1 MNQNDSFS
9 RTKSNN
15 GQMPSVPICV
25 TPICVTIA
33 GSDSG
38 GGAGI
43 QADLKTFSALG
54 VYGASV
60 IAAVTVQNTCTVS
73 AVHDIP
79 PAIVAGQIDAVFSDL
94 DVAAVKIGMV
104 SVPET
109 IEAIAQGLA
118 HFSGP
123 IVLDPVMVA
132 KSGDRLLSESAIA
145 LLRQKLVPLAT
156 LLTPNRPE
164 AACLLGSDLA
174 LDDEDAEQQGRALLE
189 LGARAVLMKGG
200 HAEGE
205 ICVDLLVRRD
215 QPTLRVAAPR
225 ILTANTHGTGCT
237 LSSAI
242 AAELARNLSLEKAV
256 LSAHAYLQGAIRAAD
271 VLKIGHGHGPVHHF
285 HALWKTRTEEI
296 A

>member
-1 MNQNDSFS
+1 MMDQKNSFS
-9 RTKSNN
+9 RTTST
-15 GQMPSVPICV
+15 GSAAFV
-25 TPICVTIA
+25 PICVTIA

-109 IEAIAQGLA
+109 IEAIARGLA

-123 IVLDPVMVA
+123 VVLDPVMVA
-132 KSGDRLLSESAIA
+132 KSGDRLLSENAIA

-164 AACLLGSDLA
+164 AACLLDSDLA
-174 LDDEDAEQQGRALLE
+174 RDDVDAEEQGRALLE
-189 LGARAVLMKGG
+189 LGAKAVLMKGG

-215 QPTLRVAAPR
+215 QPTLRVEATR
-225 ILTANTHGTGCT
+225 IRTGNTHGTGCT

-242 AAELARNLSLEKAV
+242 AAELAKNLPLEKAV
-256 LSAHAYLQGAIRAAD
+256 IAAHAYLQGAIGAAD
-271 VLKIGHGHGPVHHF
+271 ALKIGHGHGPVHHF
-285 HALWKTRTEEI
+285 HNLWKVHSEE
-296 A
+296 AM

>member
-1 MNQNDSFS
+1 MMDQKNSFS
-9 RTKSNN
+9 RTTSN
-15 GQMPSVPICV
+15 GSAAFV
-25 TPICVTIA
+25 PICVTIA

-109 IEAIAQGLA
+109 IEAIARGLA

-123 IVLDPVMVA
+123 VVLDPVMVA
-132 KSGDRLLSESAIA
+132 KSGDRLLSENAIA

-164 AACLLGSDLA
+164 AACLLDSDLA
-174 LDDEDAEQQGRALLE
+174 RDDVDAEEQGRALLE
-189 LGARAVLMKGG
+189 LGAKAVLMKGG

-215 QPTLRVAAPR
+215 QPTLRVEATR
-225 ILTANTHGTGCT
+225 IRTGNTHGTGCT

-242 AAELARNLSLEKAV
+242 AAELAKNLPLEKAV
-256 LSAHAYLQGAIRAAD
+256 IAAHAYLQGAIRAAD
-271 VLKIGHGHGPVHHF
+271 ALKIGQGHGPVHHF
-285 HALWKTRTEEI
+285 HNLWKVHSEE
-296 A
+296 AM

>member
-1 MNQNDSFS
+1 MRDDTMNQKHSFS

-15 GQMPSVPICV
+15 GQTRSV
-25 TPICVTIA
+25 PICVTIA

-109 IEAIAQGLA
+109 IEAIARGLA

-145 LLRQKLVPLAT
+145 LLRQKLVPIAT

-164 AACLLGSDLA
+164 AACLLGCGLA
-174 LDDEDAEQQGRALLE
+174 LDDDDAEQQGRALLE
-189 LGARAVLMKGG
+189 LGAKAVLMKGG

-215 QPTLRVAAPR
+215 QPTLRVEAQR
-225 ILTANTHGTGCT
+225 ILTGNTHGTGCT

-242 AAELARNLSLEKAV
+242 AAELAKNLPLEKAV
-256 LSAHAYLQGAIRAAD
+256 LAAHTYLQGAIRAAD
-271 VLKIGHGHGPVHHF
+271 TLKIGHGHGPVHHF
-285 HALWKTRTEEI
+285 HDLWKARTEEI